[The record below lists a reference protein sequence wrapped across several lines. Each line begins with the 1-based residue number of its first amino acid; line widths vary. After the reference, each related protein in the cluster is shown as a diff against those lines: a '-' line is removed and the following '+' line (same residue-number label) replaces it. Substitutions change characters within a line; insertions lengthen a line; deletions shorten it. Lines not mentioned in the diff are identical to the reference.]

1 MDKKDYLIKSISCGI
16 EFTSCIVVGVFI
28 GIFIDKKI
36 QSFPIFLVIF
46 LILGCIAGYFNM
58 MKYIENR

>member
-1 MDKKDYLIKSISCGI
+1 MDKKDCLIKSINCGI

-36 QSFPIFLVIF
+36 QSFPIFMVIF
-46 LILGCIAGYFNM
+46 LMLGCIAGYFSM
-58 MKYIENR
+58 MKYLENH